1 MPMND
6 PLFSRDHSVLVVIDV
21 QEVFLDKLAAEAR
34 APLVG
39 RIRWLMRVAGAL
51 GIPMVAMAEDIEG
64 NGPPVAAVTGT
75 LPEGVGIHDKRFFGL
90 AGQPEILD
98 AIRATGRSQAVLV
111 GLETDVCVAQS
122 ALGLQEA
129 GLRVAA
135 LSDATGSPGTCHA
148 AGLCRMRD
156 AGVTITTVKG
166 IYYEWVRD
174 LGTLARIKPLIGP
187 DLPDGL
193 TL

>member
-1 MPMND
+1 MGETIGYIGLGVMGLPFARHLKAAGHD
-6 PLFSRDHSVLVVIDV
+6 VVVYDRD
-21 QEVFLDKLAAEAR
+21 AAAR
-34 APLVG
+34 A
-39 RIRWLMRVAGAL
+39 R
-51 GIPMVAMAEDIEG
+51 
-64 NGPPVAAVTGT
+64 AA
-75 LPEGVGIHDKRFFGL
+75 
-90 AGQPEILD
+90 
-98 AIRATGRSQAVLV
+98 
-111 GLETDVCVAQS
+111 
-122 ALGLQEA
+122 EA